1 MRKVATLI
9 KTGYSHFGSGSVNSH
24 EFNIFFSL
32 FKKSFTIELN
42 MINAENIVFSKG
54 HFYLSGFFTVQN
66 QIFYFSL
73 SDVRSSQQNPQL
85 LVRTAKN
92 YQDFSGGA
100 NNYVSLKKD
109 IGWQMLFIF
118 GLDLSYCEE
127 NSKKVSIQE
136 KCYAVSR
143 KMFAELQS
151 DNYSKRTV
159 TTGNQAFWTMVGIM
173 KLMGFNAP
181 VNERKINRKLTSL
194 TYTGNEVKMFYNYEK
209 KELTVNN

>member
-1 MRKVATLI
+1 MRKVSSLV
-9 KTGYSHFGSGSVNSH
+9 KEGYSHFGSGSVNSK
-24 EFNIFFSL
+24 EFNKFFLL
-32 FKKSFTIELN
+32 FKRSFTKELN

-66 QIFYFSL
+66 QIIYFSL

-92 YQDFSGGA
+92 YQDFRGGA